1 MAGVQDLVVA
11 GGVEVMSQVPIGSPT
26 TVGLEHGMAHPRG
39 GQGWAERYGD
49 QEISQFRGAEL
60 IAEKWGLSRE
70 EMERYAL
77 ESHARALRAT
87 ADGLTSTRRSPRWRG
102 LPARRGT
109 PRPAPPPEKL
119 ASLAAAAAGRAG

>member
-60 IAEKWGLSRE
+60 IAERWGLSRE

-87 ADGLTSTRRSPRWRG
+87 ADGLFDEEIAPVEGLSHDEGPRAGTTAGEAG
-102 LPARRGT
+102 LARR
-109 PRPAPPPEKL
+109 RC
-119 ASLAAAAAGRAG
+119 GRAGG